1 MTKSAHQRQHT
12 LRARIK
18 EFSIPPIHDGLVL
31 GRQSPIGC
39 AAIRKAISLLV
50 SSPFEHIEVDDP
62 VVSDILVRAN
72 LLRRLPKEKLVA
84 FVIQQVKPMM
94 EPDEVLHMD
103 VDIEVSMEPQ
113 NL

>member
-1 MTKSAHQRQHT
+1 VTKSSDQRQHT

-18 EFSIPPIHDGLVL
+18 EFNIPPIHDGLVL

-39 AAIRKAISLLV
+39 AAIRKAINLLV

-72 LLRRLPKEKLVA
+72 ILRRLPKEKLVA
-84 FVIQQVKPMM
+84 FVLQQVKPLM

-113 NL
+113 TL